1 MKETHSI
8 APVEKIE
15 KAIFLIRN
23 QKVMLDRDL
32 ATLYDV
38 TTGALNQAVKR
49 NPERFPL
56 DFMFQLTAA
65 EKENWISQ
73 IVISN
78 RERMGLRQMPF
89 AFTENGVAM
98 LSSVLKSKKAVL
110 VNIEIMRAFTRL
122 REMIRSH
129 EALWKKITEM
139 ENKYDSKLKI
149 VFDTL
154 RQMLTPPAPPALP
167 LKPKGPIGFQP

>member
-1 MKETHSI
+1 MKNTYSI
-8 APVEKIE
+8 IPNEKIE
-15 KAIFLIRN
+15 KAILLIRG

-32 ATLYDV
+32 AALYDV

-49 NPERFPL
+49 NLKRFPP
-56 DFMFQLTAA
+56 DFMFQLTPK

-78 RERMGLRQMPF
+78 RGKMGIRHMPF

-98 LSSVLKSKKAVL
+98 LSSVLKSTKAVL

-129 EALWKKITEM
+129 EAIWKKIEEM
-139 ENKYDSKLKI
+139 ENKYDSKFRI

-154 RQMLTPPAPPALP
+154 RQMLTPPTTHALP
-167 LKPKGPIGFQP
+167 KTPKGPIGFQP